1 MRRSNKIGLA
11 FRNGC
16 NKLMGKEPLIEEYHD
31 IVSAIAQHSDSL
43 AGKKEQKPVLD
54 ALNGGH
60 FEPIS
65 IDWENYQSTLSVTR
79 SELKSIQSLMSSLI
93 KEKYILAVQVKLYD
107 VTLMHGKSHWQSVL
121 KKI

>member
-54 ALNGGH
+54 ALNDLTEAYTEASKYGG
-60 FEPIS
+60 IS
-65 IDWENYQSTLSVTR
+65 MGNNFNPYAVTTLP
-79 SELKSIQSLMSSLI
+79 
-93 KEKYILAVQVKLYD
+93 
-107 VTLMHGKSHWQSVL
+107 GKL
-121 KKI
+121 KKKISEGRAIMAKYDIKMRKGSR